1 MKIFY
6 LSDYSSLSILHI
18 IPVSFQKA
26 FMENIME
33 TTVLMRQTSVLHW
46 VTDGVGC
53 KDFAACCLLMDWYEN
68 TTDDE

>member
-1 MKIFY
+1 MKVFY

-33 TTVLMRQTSVLHW
+33 TTVPMRQTFLHW
-46 VTDGVGC
+46 VTDDVGWQDST
-53 KDFAACCLLMDWYEN
+53 KSLRTSGLP
-68 TTDDE
+68 